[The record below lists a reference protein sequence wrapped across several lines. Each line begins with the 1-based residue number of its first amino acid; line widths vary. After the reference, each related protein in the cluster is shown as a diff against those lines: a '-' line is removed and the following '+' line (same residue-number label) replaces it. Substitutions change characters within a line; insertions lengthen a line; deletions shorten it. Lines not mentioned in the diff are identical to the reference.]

1 MEFIL
6 RIFVNWGIV
15 GGISV
20 FVTGLIGKLIAAKT
34 QRVSCAGVMSIL
46 NGVLAVC
53 FGLPSALE
61 IKSAQCHC
69 EFCIG
74 HAENLLFL
82 VAVPLFLLM
91 VICFAA
97 GMKHRRQRAEGM

>member
-46 NGVLAVC
+46 NGVLAA
-53 FGLPSALE
+53 GIALPSALE
-61 IKSAQCHC
+61 NAQCYC
-69 EFCIG
+69 DFCIG
-74 HAENLLFL
+74 HAEDMLFL
-82 VAVPLFLLM
+82 VAAPLMLLM

-97 GMKHRRQRAEGM
+97 GMKRKKQPSVGV

>member
-46 NGVLAVC
+46 NGVLAA
-53 FGLPSALE
+53 GIALPSALE
-61 IKSAQCHC
+61 IKNAQCHC

-82 VAVPLFLLM
+82 VAAPLFLLM
-91 VICFAA
+91 VICFAVS
-97 GMKHRRQRAEGM
+97 MKRKKQPSVGV

>member
-61 IKSAQCHC
+61 IKNAQCHC

-74 HAENLLFL
+74 HAEDMLFL
-82 VAVPLFLLM
+82 VAAPLMLLM

-97 GMKHRRQRAEGM
+97 GMKHRKQRAEGM

>member
-20 FVTGLIGKLIAAKT
+20 FVTGLIGKLISAKM

-61 IKSAQCHC
+61 IKNAQCHC

-82 VAVPLFLLM
+82 VAAPLMLLM

-97 GMKHRRQRAEGM
+97 GMKHRKQRAEGM

>member
-46 NGVLAVC
+46 NGILAVC

-61 IKSAQCHC
+61 IKNAQCHC

-74 HAENLLFL
+74 HAEDMLFL
-82 VAVPLFLLM
+82 VAAPLFLLM
-91 VICFAA
+91 VICFAVSMKRKKQPSA
-97 GMKHRRQRAEGM
+97 GV

>member
-20 FVTGLIGKLIAAKT
+20 FVTGLIGKLISAKM

-46 NGVLAVC
+46 NGVLAA
-53 FGLPSALE
+53 GIALPSALE
-61 IKSAQCHC
+61 IKNAQCYC
-69 EFCIG
+69 DFCIG
-74 HAENLLFL
+74 HAEDMLFL
-82 VAVPLFLLM
+82 VAAPLMLLM
-91 VICFAA
+91 VICFAVSMKRKKQPSA
-97 GMKHRRQRAEGM
+97 GV

>member
-1 MEFIL
+1 MAFIL
-6 RIFVNWGIV
+6 RIMVNWGIV
-15 GGISV
+15 GEISAL
-20 FVTGLIGKLIAAKT
+20 VTGLIGKLIAAKT

-46 NGVLAVC
+46 NGILAA
-53 FGLPSALE
+53 GIALPSALE

-69 EFCIG
+69 DLCIG

-82 VAVPLFLLM
+82 VAAPLMLLM

-97 GMKHRRQRAEGM
+97 GMKHRKQRAEGM